1 MSAWR
6 RFLNKLG
13 PGLIT
18 GAADDDPS
26 GIATYSQGGALF
38 GFGTL
43 WALVFTYPLMV
54 AIQTASARIGL
65 VTGRGLAA
73 NLRRAY
79 PAWLMHFVVYA
90 LLFAN
95 TLNIGADLAAMGQS
109 MALLKLGPGQLWAAF
124 FGLFTLS
131 LQILFPYQ
139 RYVRWLKFLTLGLLA
154 YVGTVLVVDVPWL
167 AVLRQVVLPPLSLD
181 RNYVLT
187 VVAILGT
194 TISPYLF
201 FWQAA
206 QEVEELQVRRKGLG
220 LRRRPLDAD
229 EELHRVRVD
238 TSFGMGFSNL
248 VAFFIM
254 VTTGTVL
261 HGHGV
266 TNITTTAQAAQAL
279 RPLAGDAAYLLF
291 SLGIIGTGLLAV
303 PVLSGSAAYAWAES
317 HGLPAGMD
325 HRIDAAKGYYGVMAV
340 AVVIGVLINFTPL
353 HPIQALYYSA
363 VVNGIVSVPIMAVI
377 MHMVSRRQLMGRF
390 VVSGRL
396 RTLGWLATAVM
407 ALAVAILFWSLLQGN

>member
-26 GIATYSQGGALF
+26 GIATYSQGGAMF

-95 TLNIGADLAAMGQS
+95 TLNIGADLAAMGQA
-109 MALLKLGPGQLWAAF
+109 MALLRLGPGELWAVF

-154 YVGTVLVVDVPWL
+154 YVGTVLVVNVPWL
-167 AVLRQVVLPPLSLD
+167 TVLREVVWPPLRFNRD
-181 RNYVLT
+181 YVLT

-206 QEVEELQVRRKGLG
+206 QEVEELRTRRRGLG

-261 HGHGV
+261 HAHGV
-266 TNITTTAQAAQAL
+266 TDITTTRQAATAL

-317 HGLPAGMD
+317 LGLPAGLD

-340 AVVIGVLINFTPL
+340 AVAIGVLINFTPL

-377 MHMVSRRQLMGRF
+377 MHMVSRRKLMGRF
-390 VVSGRL
+390 VVSRRL
-396 RTLGWLATAVM
+396 RVLGWLATGVM
-407 ALAVAILFWSLLQGN
+407 ALAVAILFWSLLTG